1 MEFTPKWK
9 WFLKYLAIFFVIP
22 IIGTLAH
29 ELGHYLVAL
38 IYNQPAG
45 IAYAYTY
52 CVDEN
57 GLRSD
62 CMITGDKYF
71 WFIMGGPISTW
82 FVALIG
88 LGFILWKY
96 RSFHSES
103 VKTISNGQTLCTIG
117 AAFSLRFVFNAGG
130 YLFFTTILGNTSEMD
145 ETKIANYL
153 GFHPDFLVFG
163 SAIVALVIILVTIYY
178 LPRHQRYVILIAG
191 IIGGTL
197 GYLFWYYWAGPL
209 LLP

>member
-1 MEFTPKWK
+1 
-9 WFLKYLAIFFVIP
+9 
-22 IIGTLAH
+22 
-29 ELGHYLVAL
+29 
-38 IYNQPAG
+38 
-45 IAYAYTY
+45 
-52 CVDEN
+52 
-57 GLRSD
+57 
-62 CMITGDKYF
+62 
-71 WFIMGGPISTW
+71 MGGPISTW

-103 VKTISNGQTLCTIG
+103 VKAISNGQTLCTIG
-117 AAFSLRFVFNAGG
+117 AAFSLRFIFNAGG
-130 YLFFTTILGNTSEMD
+130 YLFFTTILGNSSEMD

-178 LPRHQRYVILIAG
+178 IPRHQRYVILIAG
-191 IIGGTL
+191 IIGGAL

-209 LLP
+209 LLPLPPIA